1 MEAQGTAKKALISV
15 RLVDESILNSNGTI
29 AEDMLSWFLSGV
41 LPAPWV
47 KEVEGVFVRDSY
59 APRRTTK

>member
-1 MEAQGTAKKALISV
+1 LEAQLTAKKAIISV

-29 AEDMLSWFLSGV
+29 AEEMLSWFLSGA

-47 KEVEGVFVRDSY
+47 KEVEGVVVRDFY
-59 APRRTTK
+59 PPRRTTK